1 MLMILPFLVVILII
15 VAINHI
21 YYSDV
26 KSKNLKTPS
35 HVEKKLDKRDTTQSY
50 LDKYIKKQP

>member
-1 MLMILPFLVVILII
+1 MLMILPFVVVILII

-26 KSKNLKTPS
+26 KPKNPKEPL
-35 HVEKKLDKRDTTQSY
+35 HVEKKLTKQDEAQNY
-50 LDKYIKKQP
+50 LDRYIKKQP